1 MSARECWWLFTNDQ
15 GGLHMAAGQSA
26 REARG
31 NVLSGIADS
40 FRGEGLSR
48 RQSRQAATSYRV
60 RVVAGPLGRDDAG
73 RAWDAWEREDW
84 ETALEHARPHVRA
97 GYGLPPRKRQEA
109 R

>member
-1 MSARECWWLFTNDQ
+1 MSWWLFTNNQ
-15 GGLHMAAGQSA
+15 GGLHMAGGRNA
-26 REARG
+26 REAKSG
-31 NVLSGIADS
+31 VLDGIAES
-40 FRGEGLSR
+40 FAGEGLSR
-48 RQSRQAATSYRV
+48 RRSRQGAHNYQV
-60 RVVAGPLGRDDAG
+60 RLAAGPLGRDDAI